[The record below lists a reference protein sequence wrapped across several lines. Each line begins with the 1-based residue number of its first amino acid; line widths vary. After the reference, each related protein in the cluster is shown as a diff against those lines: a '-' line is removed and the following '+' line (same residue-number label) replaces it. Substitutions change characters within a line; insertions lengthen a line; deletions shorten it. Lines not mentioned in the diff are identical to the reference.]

1 MNKVDKVNRDT
12 IDGIIKYVGGKENI
26 KNLWHCMTRL
36 RFDIYDNSKIQ
47 KDNIE
52 KLQGVMGTKSQNNQ
66 FQIVIGT
73 NVESYYEA
81 MNTKLEISND
91 NSKNTEKEQNNKG
104 LVSKLLDIVSGVF
117 GPIVPAI
124 AGAGMIK
131 GLLSG
136 LLALKVISATSDT
149 VIIIDLIASG
159 VFNFLPFFL
168 AVSAAKIFKTNIYM
182 ALAIAGGM
190 MYPTLVNAAKAGEIS
205 RFVFLGIPIPVINYS
220 ASVIPIIIA
229 VWALS
234 YIHKWIDKMMPEV
247 LRTVFTPTL
256 TLFVIIPL
264 TLIVIGPTGTYFGN
278 GLAIIIRALFA
289 ISPILAGVVVGA
301 IRPIAVFTGMHHAM
315 TPIALQNFSQNGYD
329 MLMPMMF
336 MANMAITGAT
346 FAIYFKTE
354 NKQQKSVIL
363 SAAVS
368 GLLGIT
374 EPALFG
380 VLAKHRKAF
389 IAATIGSS
397 VASAVIAAFGVRL
410 YGYITS
416 SIFSIAAYIGPYFL
430 YAVLGIVIAIVVSF
444 SVTYVLVNKTKVTKN
459 EFQINS

>member
-1 MNKVDKVNRDT
+1 V
-12 IDGIIKYVGGKENI
+12 Y
-26 KNLWHCMTRL
+26 
-36 RFDIYDNSKIQ
+36 
-47 KDNIE
+47 
-52 KLQGVMGTKSQNNQ
+52 
-66 FQIVIGT
+66 
-73 NVESYYEA
+73 
-81 MNTKLEISND
+81 
-91 NSKNTEKEQNNKG
+91 
-104 LVSKLLDIVSGVF
+104 
-117 GPIVPAI
+117 
-124 AGAGMIK
+124 
-131 GLLSG
+131 
-136 LLALKVISATSDT
+136 
-149 VIIIDLIASG
+149 
-159 VFNFLPFFL
+159 NFLPFFL

-182 ALAIAGGM
+182 AIAIAGGM
-190 MYPTLVNAAKAGEIS
+190 MYPTLISAAIAGKIS
-205 RFVFLGIPIPVINYS
+205 KFIFLGIPIPVINYS

-234 YIHKWIDKMMPEV
+234 YIHKWVDKIMPEV

-256 TLFVIIPL
+256 TLFIIIPL
-264 TLIVIGPTGTYFGN
+264 TLIVIGPAGTYLGN

-315 TPIALQNFSQNGYD
+315 TPIALQNFSENGFD

-346 FAIYFKTE
+346 LAIYVKTE
-354 NKQQKSVIL
+354 NKQEKSVIL

-397 VASAVIAAFGVRL
+397 VSSAFIAAFGVRL
-410 YGYITS
+410 YAYITS
-416 SIFSIAAYIGPYFL
+416 SIFSLAAYIGPYFL
-430 YAVLGIVIAIVVSF
+430 YVVLGIIIAIALSF
-444 SVTYVLVNKTKVTKN
+444 AITYVLVNKKIETEV
-459 EFQINS
+459 EFQTNSNL